1 MTSENKRK
9 HERIQSL
16 NLSYI
21 CLDEDQNIVKQGM
34 GRTLNI
40 SESGIL
46 LETHFT
52 IKPKHVVH
60 LTISLEENLLDL
72 DGKPVHVRSIDEGKY
87 EIGIQ
92 FVERD
97 KSTSGLLKKFIS
109 DGGAPKE
116 SSASDNELSTPS

>member
-1 MTSENKRK
+1 MNSENKRK

-46 LETHFT
+46 LETHFP
-52 IKPKHVVH
+52 IEPKHILQ
-60 LTISLEENLLDL
+60 LTISLEEDLLDIQ
-72 DGKPVHVRSIDEGKY
+72 GKPVHIRSNKEGKY
-87 EIGIQ
+87 EIGIEFFELDQ
-92 FVERD
+92 
-97 KSTSGLLKKFIS
+97 KSAEVLKEFIS
-109 DGGAPKE
+109 SGGIQKKATE
-116 SSASDNELSTPS
+116 

>member
-21 CLDEDQNIVKQGM
+21 CLDENQNVVKQGM

-46 LETHFT
+46 LETHFP
-52 IKPKHVVH
+52 IEPKHVIQ

-72 DGKPVHVRSIDEGKY
+72 KGKPVHVRPIDKGKY

-92 FVERD
+92 FVD
-97 KSTSGLLKKFIS
+97 LDQGACDLLKKFIS
-109 DGGAPKE
+109 AGGVSKE
-116 SSASDNELSTPS
+116 SSATDDE